1 VTHDQVPL
9 RQVFRGR
16 RGVFLLSML
25 LAEFGGGMQGLAVS
39 TVLPVVA
46 GELNGFALF
55 GATLAT
61 GNIAAVLML
70 AFSAPLLAR
79 IRPTVVIAL
88 ATTVYAVGVVLSS
101 LAPTMEWVL
110 AGMVVR
116 GIGLGLIT
124 GFGSAAIGGLF
135 DDRERPRVLGLYA
148 FVWLVPSVVGPGL
161 NAAIA
166 QWAGWRWAFAW
177 PLILVLGARVL
188 MGAYSSAIPWERR
201 REPVRATAGVVVA
214 ALLVVCAVAS
224 AWTGPWGSGA
234 FALASAGSAVGI
246 VAFLARGSQDARL
259 TRTLVT
265 FGALC
270 AAFFG
275 VDALLSVT
283 MIEAFGGGLLW
294 ASIAVT
300 GALVMWTVAG
310 LRPRPSARPDRVT
323 TGLVLV
329 AFSVA
334 ALTLTCV
341 FVSGPVAI
349 GCVVVAALV
358 AGLGM
363 GLAYPLVMSES
374 FEGSAPAHRVGP
386 LVSFAETATAAWAT
400 MVCGGLYSALHSAGG
415 TPGAAAGWAFVIL
428 LPIAVVGIAIAA
440 RRRRIP
446 WPARRTDGENPAAG

>member
-1 VTHDQVPL
+1 MQQVPL
-9 RQVFRGR
+9 RQVFHGG
-16 RGVFLLSML
+16 RGVFLLGML

-46 GELNGFALF
+46 SELHGFALF
-55 GATLAT
+55 GATLAA

-79 IRPTVVIAL
+79 IRPTVVIAV
-88 ATTVYAVGVVLSS
+88 ATIVYAVGVVLSS
-101 LAPTMEWVL
+101 FAPSMVWVL

-124 GFGSAAIGGLF
+124 GFGAAAIGGLF

-148 FVWLVPSVVGPGL
+148 FVWIIPSIVGPAL

-166 QWAGWRWAFAW
+166 QWVGWRWAFAW
-177 PLILVLGARVL
+177 PLILVVGARVL

-201 REPVRATAGVVVA
+201 REQVRATAGVVVA
-214 ALLVVCAVAS
+214 ALLGVGALAS
-224 AWTGPWGSGA
+224 AWTGPFAFGLFAVAGVGA
-234 FALASAGSAVGI
+234 AVGI

-259 TRTLVT
+259 MRTLST

-275 VDALLSVT
+275 VDVLLSVT
-283 MIEAFGGGLLW
+283 VIEALGGGLLW
-294 ASIAVT
+294 ASIAIT
-300 GALVMWTVAG
+300 GALVMWTLAG

-323 TGLVLV
+323 KGLVFVTV
-329 AFSVA
+329 AVA

-341 FVSGPVAI
+341 VASGPTGIAI
-349 GCVVVAALV
+349 VVVAGLV

-363 GLAYPLVMSES
+363 GVAYPLVMSES
-374 FEGSAPAHRVGP
+374 FEGPAPAHRVGP
-386 LVSFAETATAAWAT
+386 LVSFAETATAAWAA
-400 MVCGGLYSALHSAGG
+400 MVCGGLYSALHSS
-415 TPGAAAGWAFVIL
+415 GAAPGTAVSWAFAIL
-428 LPIAVVGIAIAA
+428 LPIAIVGVVVAF
-440 RRRRIP
+440 RRRRVP
-446 WPARRTDGENPAAG
+446 WPASAL